1 MWTSNIESIV
11 FSKIKYY
18 VESKLKAKYPGLNLT
33 TSSVRPVNPTFPTVY
48 IHEMPGIE
56 TANDMES
63 KVINSVSCTFQIE
76 VTDANSEIIAKE
88 VMNAI
93 VDRMKGLMFSVTS
106 FPEFQNTD
114 GYFRNVARFS
124 RIIGKD
130 DIL

>member
-1 MWTSNIESIV
+1 MWTNNIESIV

-18 VESKLKAKYPGLNLT
+18 VRSKLRSKYPGLNFT
-33 TSSVRPVNPTFPTVY
+33 TSNVRPVNPMFPTVY

-63 KVINSVSCTFQIE
+63 KVVNSVSCSFQIE
-76 VTDANSEIIAKE
+76 VTDTSSELVAKE
-88 VMNAI
+88 VMNAV
-93 VDRMKGLMFSVTS
+93 VDRMKDLMFSVTS
-106 FPEFQNTD
+106 FPEFQNVD